1 MAEQDAASR
10 ILRRLTQLTSARSLH
25 EQGWRECFDYS
36 FPQRAHGLGG
46 TLATAQDTQS
56 KKAKLLDSTGPEA
69 ANTLAA
75 GLVSG
80 LTPANAQWFEL
91 DTGDDRET
99 EDRWLSETAT
109 RLWKL
114 IHQSNFDQCA
124 VEAMMDF
131 VPAGWFALYID
142 EAPEGGFAF
151 ELWPISSCFIAS
163 STKGGRVDTIYRPFQ
178 LSVEQ
183 CVAEYGLAAVSDQV
197 RAKYAEQKF
206 DEKVDLVHAIE
217 PRRMHVPGSRR
228 SAQLPFASWHVE
240 TSTKRV
246 LREGGYHEFPVVVP
260 RWMLIPDTDYATGPY
275 SDALPNVKTLNTL
288 CANELAATDLAVA
301 GMWVATDDGVLNPRS
316 VKVGPRKV
324 IAAANVDSIKPLL
337 TGADFNVAWTEKA
350 QLQAQIRRV
359 LMADQLQ
366 PQDKPQMTAY
376 EVHVRVQLIRQLLGP
391 RFNRL
396 QSEYLSPMIERCF
409 GLALRAGAL
418 GQVPPTMV
426 QRQYSIRYVS
436 PLARAQKLESA
447 TAIESLYASVGSI
460 AAAKADP
467 SVWDTL
473 DDDKAIHELAEARG
487 VPVKILRDE
496 KVVAALREQRSQAQE
511 QAVQQQQGQE
521 MQMAM
526 LKQGRAAA

>member
-1 MAEQDAASR
+1 MAEQADAGR

-46 TLATAQDTQS
+46 TLSTAQDTQQ

-91 DTGDDRET
+91 DTGDDRES

-109 RLWKL
+109 KLWKL

-124 VEAMMDF
+124 VEAMQDF
-131 VPAGWFALYID
+131 VPAGWFVLYID
-142 EAPEGGFAF
+142 EAAEGGFAF
-151 ELWPISSCFIAS
+151 ELWPISSCFVSAS
-163 STKGGRVDTIYRPFQ
+163 KKGGRIDTIYRPFQ
-178 LSVEQ
+178 LTVEQ
-183 CVAEYGLAAVSDQV
+183 CIAEYGEDRCSTQV
-197 RAKYAEQKF
+197 QAKFREGKL
-206 DEKVDLVHAIE
+206 DERVDLVMAIE
-217 PRRMHVPGSRR
+217 PRRAYRPGSRR
-228 SAQLPFASWHVE
+228 STELAWSSCHLEVATRQL
-240 TSTKRV
+240 
-246 LREGGYHEFPVVVP
+246 LREGGYHEFPCVVP
-260 RWMLIPDTDYATGPY
+260 RWVLIPDTDYATGPY
-275 SDALPNVKTLNTL
+275 SDALPNVKTLNKL
-288 CANELAATDLAVA
+288 CENELAATDLAVA
-301 GMWVATDDGVLNPRS
+301 GMWIATDDGVLNPRA

-324 IAAANVDSIKPLL
+324 IAAASVDAMKPLL

-409 GLALRAGAL
+409 GLAMRAGAL
-418 GQVPPTMV
+418 GEAPATLV
-426 QRQYSIRYVS
+426 QRQYQVRYVS

-447 TAIESLYASVGSI
+447 GAIESLYATVGAI
-460 AAAKADP
+460 AAQKQDP
-467 SVWDTL
+467 SVWDVL
-473 DDDKAIHELAEARG
+473 DDDRAIHELAEAKG
-487 VPVKILRDE
+487 VPVKVLRDE
-496 KVVAALREQRSQAQE
+496 KVVAALRDQRSKAQD
-511 QAVQQQQGQE
+511 QAVQQQQGHD
-521 MQMAM
+521 MQMQV
-526 LKQGRAAA
+526 LKQGAPA